1 MKSFFSVCAIAAIA
15 AVLAGAAPSVLA
27 VTANA
32 LTAAECAAPAT
43 QKRMNECAYEDFL
56 VATASYAEGHKAVAS
71 KLPGKQREL
80 FLRSQKAWM
89 AYRTA
94 ACDFESSG
102 VQGGSVQG
110 TVKWQCAARITR
122 ARVNELRAMG
132 NCPEGDLACVPLKK

>member
-1 MKSFFSVCAIAAIA
+1 MKSFFSFCAII

-32 LTAAECAAPAT
+32 PTAAECAAPAT

-56 VATASYAEGHKAVAS
+56 AATASYAESHKAVAS
-71 KLPGKQREL
+71 KLLGKQREL

-102 VQGGSVQG
+102 VQGGSAQG
-110 TVKWQCAARITR
+110 MVKWQCAARITR
-122 ARVNELRAMG
+122 ARVVELKAMG
-132 NCPEGDLACVPLKK
+132 NCPEGDLACVRLKK